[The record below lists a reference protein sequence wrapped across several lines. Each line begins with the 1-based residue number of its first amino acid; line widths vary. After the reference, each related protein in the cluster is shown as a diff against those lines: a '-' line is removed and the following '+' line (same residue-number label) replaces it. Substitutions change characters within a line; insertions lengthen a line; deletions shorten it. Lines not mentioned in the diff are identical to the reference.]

1 MNLKRPSLR
10 LTPLEIAPSDDPEH
24 VDSQH
29 HHALEFEYDCDAPK
43 CAITVHVLVGPSHHL
58 ADKASGGA
66 HSKILVFETT
76 TDGGF
81 GKTLTLE
88 EGATLELGRYEHR
101 PASSPEAPPKEEAT
115 ASSSTAQPTVT
126 PGSIP
131 ADEAPGAEAHRKK
144 RFTAFH
150 FRRKSTQQRAVAGP
164 ALAVVDAET
173 KEEEK
178 GEGKED
184 QDELGVKAMI
194 KLTALDENGKPLPC
208 VNEQTTYLHIVRFGA
223 HPPTDEQDKRPW
235 VVKVVK
241 REATV
246 SLHCIR
252 IMAPQRLT
260 GNVTDWSAYIPLA

>member
-10 LTPLEIAPSDDPEH
+10 LTPLEIEASDDPEH

-29 HHALEFEYDCDAPK
+29 HHGLEFEYDCDAPK
-43 CAITVHVLVGPSHHL
+43 CAITVHLLVSPSHHL
-58 ADKASGGA
+58 ADKASAGA

-76 TDGGF
+76 TEGGF
-81 GKTLTLE
+81 GKTLKLE

-101 PASSPEAPPKEEAT
+101 PTSTPETKPQEEVASTSTAPPAPVP
-115 ASSSTAQPTVT
+115 STAPAEDT
-126 PGSIP
+126 PGT
-131 ADEAPGAEAHRKK
+131 EAHRKK

-164 ALAVVDAET
+164 ALAVVDAEV
-173 KEEEK
+173 KEGEK

-184 QDELGVKAMI
+184 HDDVGVKAMI
-194 KLTALDENGKPLPC
+194 KLSALDENGKPLPC
-208 VNEQTTYLHIVRFGA
+208 VNEQTTYLHIVRFGTQ
-223 HPPTDEQDKRPW
+223 PPADEQDKRPW

-246 SLHCIR
+246 RCYLPTKTCGADIVVS
-252 IMAPQRLT
+252 
-260 GNVTDWSAYIPLA
+260 